1 MHKQILLLAA
11 DISDNSLGRVWI
23 LADMLAGAAKV
34 EILGLSMKNRVWAPL
49 ASNAAHWM
57 TWLPGGRLP
66 NVLGTLR
73 LALAVRQNPADI
85 LYVCKPRFPNFVAA
99 LLGRRGRRIVLDI
112 DDWEAGCARGNFSSS
127 RIINALA
134 ARGISFTQ
142 IADWLI
148 PLAKARTV
156 CNPLFQQRYGGE
168 LVPHARSEKAFA
180 PQEDIA
186 ALRAQFGLPQDAR
199 LVMFFGTPHRHKGVD
214 ELITAMTLASDKHL
228 HMLIAGLDPQMAEY
242 ADYARAA
249 EAALP
254 GRYSFLH
261 YIPWQDAPQLLACAD
276 ILVVPQKDT
285 PFTRWGQTPAKLF
298 DAMAAGKPLVV
309 SDIADTSQ
317 LVGEHAWLTP
327 PGDAAAIAHALD
339 DICADLPAAQAR
351 GQQLRQRFLEHY
363 SYAKVAPRLR
373 LAVLGT

>member
-73 LALAVRQNPADI
+73 LALAVRQNPAD
-85 LYVCKPRFPNFVAA
+85 
-99 LLGRRGRRIVLDI
+99 
-112 DDWEAGCARGNFSSS
+112 GCARGNFSSS

-298 DAMAAGKPLVV
+298 DAMAAGKPL
-309 SDIADTSQ
+309 
-317 LVGEHAWLTP
+317 G
-327 PGDAAAIAHALD
+327 
-339 DICADLPAAQAR
+339 
-351 GQQLRQRFLEHY
+351 
-363 SYAKVAPRLR
+363 
-373 LAVLGT
+373 